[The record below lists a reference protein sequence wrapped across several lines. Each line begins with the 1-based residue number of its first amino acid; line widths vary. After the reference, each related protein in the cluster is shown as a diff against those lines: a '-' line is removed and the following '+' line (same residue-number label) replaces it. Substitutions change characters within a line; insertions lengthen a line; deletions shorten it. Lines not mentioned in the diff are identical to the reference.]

1 VGSLLINQH
10 TNRSG
15 SNPASRFPLSFLGG
29 QYYIFIFFI
38 LYSIFFS
45 DPFSFIFKGAQAK
58 ASYVFIHPDAANA
71 DFSWN
76 ENII

>member
-29 QYYIFIFFI
+29 QYYIFFIFIFI
-38 LYSIFFS
+38 LFGRYQGKDRSEEF
-45 DPFSFIFKGAQAK
+45 
-58 ASYVFIHPDAANA
+58 HPDAANA
-71 DFSWN
+71 DFFGPAAGQGPK
-76 ENII
+76 NII